1 MRFVRFIFRSLLY
14 IVGAAAFLL
23 LAAELS
29 LRYLL
34 PTDSVQEKISSLI
47 ASKTNGEVRIKR
59 VTAWLTGINAEDISI
74 NLPSGGEIVS
84 VKGLSLKIMPFKL
97 IKGEIDFNRIFIDGV
112 KINIIRDKNGKFNFD
127 GLFTADSSAAP
138 AEEQGGEDSSFIKDL
153 RVKRFQI
160 RNAEVSYL
168 DKGAGITASL
178 KNLFLDVYDFTFAA
192 PFRVS
197 VNADVSY
204 NDGGINVEALPFGFT
219 LYPDLSLLKLEE
231 ASSEI
236 RLMVVEHG
244 PATLQ
249 ASGAVKNF
257 INPQVS
263 LKIKGIEISDKILSG
278 FVDTPEF
285 SIGNIDINIDASY
298 NSEAGKLLVNIFN
311 VKALNSSVDAGGIV
325 RFGKEL
331 SYDVDVKAALSFTD
345 IAKTLPM
352 LDEYRLTGSADA
364 VFKIVNNDISGNLS
378 VKQTGFY
385 YDQAGTFSG
394 VKLSLDVK
402 TLKKIS
408 LNSLTGRLNGY
419 PFRAALSY
427 TEKASYGDVNFNLQ
441 ADKMLIKLKK
451 QPEPTYDPD
460 KAPVISGAPEISPE
474 VKKVWF
480 LPPLN
485 IKGAVKIGSLEAPF
499 INAEAVDFKAD
510 IRNFKP
516 DMANI
521 DGGLSLITSS
531 GVIKDLY
538 HLTNANAITKVLF
551 VSLGVVSKLINSLD
565 VLSLLNSL
573 SAAFLPIDKQKEAL
587 DARPNKIKGALE
599 YDSLKINLIFDNGLT
614 NIKNG
619 SFISSLLSFN
629 VNGFIHFHSRE
640 IDMTVDAAPGKH
652 ETDGIM
658 PLRLNVSGTVDE
670 PQGNMSM
677 LSSAANLVSQ
687 TIFNNAGSRF
697 VKKSVGGILG
707 IFGIGSQS
715 KKAKKAKADAQAE
728 VDAFVPIELPDK
740 ISEEQEN
747 LGEESSPAE
756 E

>member
-1 MRFVRFIFRSLLY
+1 MRFVRLILRFLLY
-14 IVGAAAFLL
+14 AAGAAALIL
-23 LAAELS
+23 LAADLS
-29 LRYLL
+29 LRWLL

-47 ASKTNGEVRIKR
+47 ASKTNGEVQIKR
-59 VTAWLTGINAEDISI
+59 VTAGLTGINAE
-74 NLPSGGEIVS
+74 
-84 VKGLSLKIMPFKL
+84 GLSLSLPEGGDIASIESLSLKVMPLKL
-97 IKGEIDFNRIFIDGV
+97 IRGEIDFNRIFIDGV
-112 KINIIRDKNGKFNFD
+112 KVNIIRDKNGKFNFD
-127 GLFTADSSAAP
+127 GLFADAAGNTSDG
-138 AEEQGGEDSSFIKDL
+138 EENSESSSFIKDL

-168 DKGAGITASL
+168 DESAGISASL
-178 KNLFLDVYDFTFAA
+178 NNLFLDVYDFSFTA

-197 VNADVSY
+197 VNAEVSY
-204 NDGGINVEALPFGFT
+204 NGGGVKAESLPFGFT
-219 LYPDLSLLKLEE
+219 LYPDLNLLKLEE
-231 ASSEI
+231 ASSDI
-236 RLMVVEHG
+236 RLLVVEHG

-257 INPQVS
+257 INPQVR
-263 LKIKGIEISDKILSG
+263 LKMKGTGVSDKILSA
-278 FVDTPEF
+278 FADTPEF
-285 SIGNIDINIDASY
+285 TIGDIDINLDASY
-298 NSEAGKLLVNIFN
+298 NTEAGKLLVNIFN

-331 SYDVDVKAALSFTD
+331 SYDVDVKAALSFAE
-345 IAKTLPM
+345 IAKTFSILS
-352 LDEYRLTGSADA
+352 EYRLSGTVDA
-364 VFKIVNNDISGNLS
+364 AFKAVNNDVSGSLS
-378 VKQTGFY
+378 VKQAGFY
-385 YDQAGTFSG
+385 YSQAGAFSG
-394 VKLSLDVK
+394 VNLTLAVKSLK
-402 TLKKIS
+402 EIS
-408 LNSLTGRLNGY
+408 LSSLTGRLNGY

-427 TEKASYGDVNFNLQ
+427 TEKASSGDVNFNLQ

-451 QPEPTYDPD
+451 QPKPAYDPD
-460 KAPVISGAPEISPE
+460 KDPVIAGAPEISPE

-480 LPPLN
+480 LPPLH

-516 DMANI
+516 DIANI
-521 DGGLSLITSS
+521 DGGLSLVTSA

-538 HLTNANAITKVLF
+538 HLTNANAVTKVLF

-573 SAAFLPIDKQKEAL
+573 SAAVLPSDKQKEAL
-587 DARPNKIKGALE
+587 EASPDKIEGALE
-599 YDSLKINLIFDNGLT
+599 YDSFKINLTFANGLT
-614 NIKNG
+614 DIKNG
-619 SFISSLLSFN
+619 NFISSLLSFN
-629 VNGFIHFHSRE
+629 LAGQINFNNRKIN
-640 IDMTVDAAPGKH
+640 MTVDAAPGKH
-652 ETDGIM
+652 ESGGIM

-728 VDAFVPIELPDK
+728 ADAFVPIELPEK
-740 ISEEQEN
+740 
-747 LGEESSPAE
+747 LGEE
-756 E
+756 

>member
-1 MRFVRFIFRSLLY
+1 MRFVRLILRFLLY
-14 IVGAAAFLL
+14 AAGAAALIL
-23 LAAELS
+23 LAADLS
-29 LRYLL
+29 LRWLL

-47 ASKTNGEVRIKR
+47 ASKTNGEVQIKR
-59 VTAWLTGINAEDISI
+59 VTAGLTGINAE
-74 NLPSGGEIVS
+74 
-84 VKGLSLKIMPFKL
+84 GLSLILPEGGDIASIESLSLKVMPLKL
-97 IKGEIDFNRIFIDGV
+97 IRGEIDFNRIFIDGV
-112 KINIIRDKNGKFNFD
+112 KVNIIRDKNGKFNFD
-127 GLFTADSSAAP
+127 GLFADAAGNTSDG
-138 AEEQGGEDSSFIKDL
+138 EENSESSSFIKDL

-168 DKGAGITASL
+168 DESAGISASL
-178 KNLFLDVYDFTFAA
+178 NNLFLDVYDFSFTA

-197 VNADVSY
+197 VNAEVSY
-204 NDGGINVEALPFGFT
+204 NGGGVKAESLPFGFT
-219 LYPDLSLLKLEE
+219 LYPDLNLLKLEE
-231 ASSEI
+231 ASSDI
-236 RLMVVEHG
+236 RLLVVEHG

-257 INPQVS
+257 INPQVR
-263 LKIKGIEISDKILSG
+263 LKMKGTGVSDKILSA
-278 FVDTPEF
+278 FADTPEF
-285 SIGNIDINIDASY
+285 TIGDIDINLDASY
-298 NSEAGKLLVNIFN
+298 NTEAGKLLVNIFN

-331 SYDVDVKAALSFTD
+331 SYDVDVKAALSFAE
-345 IAKTLPM
+345 IAKTFSILS
-352 LDEYRLTGSADA
+352 EYRLSGTVDA
-364 VFKIVNNDISGNLS
+364 AFKAVNNDVSGSLS
-378 VKQTGFY
+378 VKQAGFY
-385 YDQAGTFSG
+385 YSQAGAFSG
-394 VKLSLDVK
+394 VNLTLAVKSLK
-402 TLKKIS
+402 EIS
-408 LNSLTGRLNGY
+408 LSSLTGRLNGY

-427 TEKASYGDVNFNLQ
+427 TEKASSGDVNFNLQ

-451 QPEPTYDPD
+451 QPKPAYDPD
-460 KAPVISGAPEISPE
+460 KDPVIAGAPEISPE

-480 LPPLN
+480 LPPLH

-516 DMANI
+516 DIANI
-521 DGGLSLITSS
+521 DGGLSLVTSA

-538 HLTNANAITKVLF
+538 HLTNANAVTKVLF

-573 SAAFLPIDKQKEAL
+573 SAAVLPSDKQKEAL
-587 DARPNKIKGALE
+587 EASPDKIEGALE
-599 YDSLKINLIFDNGLT
+599 YDSFKINLTFANGLT
-614 NIKNG
+614 DIKNG
-619 SFISSLLSFN
+619 NFISSLLSFN
-629 VNGFIHFHSRE
+629 LAGQINFNNRKIN
-640 IDMTVDAAPGKH
+640 MTVDAAPGKH
-652 ETDGIM
+652 ESGGIM

-728 VDAFVPIELPDK
+728 ADAFVPIELPEK
-740 ISEEQEN
+740 
-747 LGEESSPAE
+747 LGEE
-756 E
+756 